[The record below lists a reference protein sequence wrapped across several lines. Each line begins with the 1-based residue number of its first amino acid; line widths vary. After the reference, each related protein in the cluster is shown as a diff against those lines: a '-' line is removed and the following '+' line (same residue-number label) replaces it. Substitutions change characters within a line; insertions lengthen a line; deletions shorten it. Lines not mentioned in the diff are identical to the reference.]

1 MGWTLY
7 PSSAVPDLQFSRC
20 GHDIDSRHS
29 RRCKT
34 LAPALASNFAA
45 YVYIVH
51 RWFECSNNLES
62 LRDIHEIEGIE
73 RGWHIHCLDPDK
85 GI

>member
-1 MGWTLY
+1 MTKSRLIIF
-7 PSSAVPDLQFSRC
+7 VILLQFSRC

-73 RGWHIHCLDPDK
+73 RGWHCLDPEK